1 MCIADGL
8 GNNGDISVAC
18 RHYSGQ
24 YLSNFLSRI
33 NKEYGESIVLWLIKI
48 IHELV
53 MDNTKVLAIGR
64 ILVSVRIFFE
74 PQDEMSRIAV
84 TNISETSPKL

>member
-1 MCIADGL
+1 MGWGEGGAAITKTTSCIADGL

-24 YLSNFLSRI
+24 YFSNFLSRI
-33 NKEYGESIVLWLIKI
+33 HKEYGESIVLWLIKI

-53 MDNTKVLAIGR
+53 MDNTKVFSNRQNSG
-64 ILVSVRIFFE
+64 
-74 PQDEMSRIAV
+74 
-84 TNISETSPKL
+84 

>member
-1 MCIADGL
+1 MPPFTTTTSWIEDGL
-8 GNNGDISVAC
+8 GTDGGISVAC

-33 NKEYGESIVLWLIKI
+33 NKEYGELIVMWLIKI

-64 ILVSVRIFFE
+64 ILVSVRIFLNHN
-74 PQDEMSRIAV
+74 MKCHA
-84 TNISETSPKL
+84 